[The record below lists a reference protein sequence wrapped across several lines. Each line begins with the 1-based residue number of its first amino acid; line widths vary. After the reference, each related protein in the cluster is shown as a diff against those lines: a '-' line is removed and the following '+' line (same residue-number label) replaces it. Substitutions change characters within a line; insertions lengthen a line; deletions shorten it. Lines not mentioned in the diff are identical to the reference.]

1 MTPDTPLEFSRPFRA
16 HDVGT
21 HTRQQMI
28 EADALERFALA
39 DRFFLLDLDRLT
51 AALELRREAG
61 GIRVTGQIHAS
72 GNQPCVTSAE
82 PVPFLI
88 TEPLSLLLVAHTA
101 EAGEFEL
108 ADADLDSEPLVG
120 DIIDMGEI
128 AAQALGLALD
138 PYPRKKGARVPGV
151 MTEDEARL
159 ASSPFAALK
168 KP

>member
-1 MTPDTPLEFSRPFRA
+1 MTPEFSRPFRA

-28 EADALERFALA
+28 EATADERAALA
-39 DRFFLLDLDRLT
+39 DRFFLLDLERLT
-51 AALELRREAG
+51 AALELRREPI

-72 GNQPCVTSAE
+72 GNQPCALSDE

-88 TEPLSLLLVAHTA
+88 TEKVALLLVPDIP
-101 EAGEFEL
+101 AGTEIEL
-108 ADADLDSEPLVG
+108 AEPDLDAEPLLSDV
-120 DIIDMGEI
+120 IDMGEI
-128 AAQALGLALD
+128 AAQALALALD
-138 PYPRKKGARVPGV
+138 PYPRAKGVRVPGLL
-151 MTEDEARL
+151 TEDEARA